1 MTIKPR
7 TVAGLALALA
17 LVAGPAAATSAH
29 AAPSTSITVSNSVSL
44 KVPDFKTKMTLGF
57 DSGSYALQPAA
68 DGQYCDST
76 DNGST
81 GNEPMPLGGRQ
92 WLWGSSP
99 ASNDPQVSV
108 IEIVTIWA
116 DGKKALTD
124 LQNDTGACR
133 FGALNLTAFKVVEK
147 SATDFGATWRD
158 GFGSFTA
165 AHSRLVGDVLVS
177 VTVTLPRGTAASTAA
192 EATRLAGIGAE
203 RVQRTGLTK
212 NSPVGNEVV
221 PQPVATTEAEKAKV
235 AADAATQQT
244 AAVVPAASS
253 PSSTT
258 PPAQQFAAVA
268 TATRTGNSLRPLAV

>member
-1 MTIKPR
+1 
-7 TVAGLALALA
+7 
-17 LVAGPAAATSAH
+17 
-29 AAPSTSITVSNSVSL
+29 
-44 KVPDFKTKMTLGF
+44 
-57 DSGSYALQPAA
+57 
-68 DGQYCDST
+68 
-76 DNGST
+76 
-81 GNEPMPLGGRQ
+81 MPLGGRQ

-116 DGKKALTD
+116 DGKKALSD
-124 LQNDTGACR
+124 LQNDTGACQ

-177 VTVTLPRGTAASTAA
+177 VTVTLPSGTAASTAA
-192 EATRLAGIGAE
+192 EATRLAGIAAE

-212 NSPVGNEVV
+212 NGPVGNEVV

-235 AADAATQQT
+235 AADAPRSDGR
-244 AAVVPAASS
+244 VVQP
-253 PSSTT
+253 
-258 PPAQQFAAVA
+258 PPA
-268 TATRTGNSLRPLAV
+268 RRRPRLRLGSLRPWLRRPAPATAFDLSFSPSQVDGRRPRGVGRRRAACHAQRRKNPRRKSRP